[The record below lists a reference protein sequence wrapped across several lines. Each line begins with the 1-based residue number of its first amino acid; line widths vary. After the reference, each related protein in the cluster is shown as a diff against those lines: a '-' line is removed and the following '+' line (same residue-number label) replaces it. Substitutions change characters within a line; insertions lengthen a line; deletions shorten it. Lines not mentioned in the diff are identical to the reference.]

1 MLIRR
6 VTQWAVAIFTASLPF
21 MPTKAQP
28 NLAQAPLPP
37 GHLID
42 IGGFRLHLHCI
53 GSGRPTIVL
62 IPGAG
67 DYSFDWALIQP
78 ALSKETRTCSY
89 DRAGYAW
96 SDLGP
101 NPRTMRQEAAE
112 LRRLLEKAGIAGS
125 VLLVGHSIGGLIA
138 RVYARE
144 YPDAVR
150 GIALVDATS
159 EDTQLY
165 YRGKIVRI
173 RESASVRPV
182 PAPRFGSGAKEPA
195 ASAKEISEFAEM
207 QRSMGK
213 PSIEAPYD
221 RLPPNVQR
229 TRLWAESDT
238 TKRPAMHEDFWPEE
252 LQAMHDERIRNP
264 QPLRNIPLLILIA
277 SRAEPMPQ
285 GMTRADIDQ
294 FDEVM
299 REKRRQKEELVL
311 LSNNSIAV
319 NDPQSGHNIQ
329 LEDPGWLITMLI
341 RELDT
346 VRRHLELK

>member
-1 MLIRR
+1 MPIRR
-6 VTQWAVAIFTASLPF
+6 VTQWAVAVLAPVLACSPTVSQRSL
-21 MPTKAQP
+21 T
-28 NLAQAPLPP
+28 QAPSPTGQLV
-37 GHLID
+37 D
-42 IGGFRLHLHCI
+42 IGGYRLHLYCI
-53 GSGRPTIVL
+53 GRGTPTIVL

-67 DYSFDWALIQP
+67 DYSFDWALVQP
-78 ALSKETRTCSY
+78 ALSKQTRTCSY

-112 LRRLLEKAGIAGS
+112 LRRLLEKAGIRGP
-125 VLLVGHSIGGLIA
+125 VLLVGHSLGGLIA

-144 YPDAVR
+144 YPDAVT

-173 RESASVRPV
+173 RESASARPV
-182 PAPRFGSGAKEPA
+182 PAPRFGSGAKQPA

-213 PSIEAPYD
+213 PGIEPPYD

-299 REKRRQKEELVL
+299 REKRLQKDNLAQ
-311 LSNNSIAV
+311 LSSNSVVAS
-319 NDPQSGHNIQ
+319 DPRSGHHIQ
-329 LEDPGWLITMLI
+329 LDDPDWLTKMLTG
-341 RELDT
+341 ELDK
-346 VRRHLELK
+346 VRLRASR